1 MPTAKKPAAKKPLR
15 KAKPAPDIPTA
26 RRHDIA
32 MAMHSIYEARK
43 RIKRD
48 PDGAREWLDTA
59 QDLLDSVLSGAPSIF
74 E

>member
-1 MPTAKKPAAKKPLR
+1 MTTAKKTPTKRTVR
-15 KAKPAPDIPTA
+15 KVKPATDIPAA